1 WTGDVE
7 RLLLQTWQ
15 RAPDRSFIPALI
27 NVSSA
32 GGKMLS
38 GISASD
44 HGYPVRGG
52 LAISIESFLSEAG
65 GVIGLW
71 VGASVLTMLEFVEL
85 LVGLIA
91 IGFNIRS
98 AKCHAAGRAD
108 STELVEA
115 TAAVNKAA

>member
-1 WTGDVE
+1 
-7 RLLLQTWQ
+7 
-15 RAPDRSFIPALI
+15 
-27 NVSSA
+27 
-32 GGKMLS
+32 MLS

-44 HGYPVRGG
+44 HVVQANIYFLSSRVTLFEEDWQYP
-52 LAISIESFLSEAG
+52 IESFLSEAG

-108 STELVEA
+108 SRELVEA
-115 TAAVNKAA
+115 TAAVDKAA